1 MGDSPVIIFPVVK
14 SLVLHVGARPAS
26 ASLCWG
32 AAPGAGGVRG
42 WAFVGLQSQACV
54 IQRACCSFC
63 CWAWVASRAEIS
75 PGRRAVRSQVNGTQ
89 LHEAGAPGPSL
100 ASLRKDVMG
109 TGRLYSALPCWSELH
124 GLGMKVR
131 GRKPCG
137 GRGEFTWQ

>member
-26 ASLCWG
+26 VSLCWG
-32 AAPGAGGVRG
+32 AAPGAGEGE
-42 WAFVGLQSQACV
+42 GLGICGAAVTSLCDSEGLLQLLLLGLSC
-54 IQRACCSFC
+54 FK
-63 CWAWVASRAEIS
+63 
-75 PGRRAVRSQVNGTQ
+75 GRNIPWQGNGTQ

-100 ASLRKDVMG
+100 ASLREDVMG

-137 GRGEFTWQ
+137 GRGEFTW